1 VSGAAGRHA
10 DALAR
15 ARRFVVAAGD
25 SLDVLRLDGLGDAE
39 AAAGARAGVERC
51 QQPDGDFG
59 PLHGAKPPG
68 PVAATREGLAAMADL
83 RVRHAA
89 ALERAVAWLAAAQA
103 PDGSWGDSAPGV
115 DRFATTGLLG
125 GLLGAGVYVRPASLE
140 AAGAFL
146 DAQWSPDLVQNGAWE
161 RITATCAFFT
171 NVEHERADEALQWAG
186 RELERGFRG
195 GVFDGV
201 RTARVFTRCG
211 AVSLPGARLDPFEL
225 VASVLAGQGDDG
237 GWGDPGDS
245 AAARVATT
253 LDAAV
258 ALVRLPS

>member
-1 VSGAAGRHA
+1 MSGAARRHA

-15 ARRFVVAAGD
+15 ARRFLAAAGD
-25 SLDVLRLDGLGDAE
+25 ALDVLRLDGLGDAE
-39 AAAGARAGVERC
+39 AAAAARAGVERC
-51 QQPDGDFG
+51 QQPDGEFG

-68 PVAATREGLAAMADL
+68 PVAATREALSALADL

-89 ALERAVAWLAAAQA
+89 SLERAVAWLAAAQA
-103 PDGSWGDSAPGV
+103 PDGSWGDAAPGV

-125 GLLGAGVYVRPASLE
+125 GLLGAGVYVRPATLE

-146 DAQWSPDLVQNGAWE
+146 DAHWSPERVQGGAWQ
-161 RITATCAFFT
+161 RVAATCAFFT

-186 RELERGFRG
+186 RELERGFRSG
-195 GVFDGV
+195 AFDGV
-201 RTARVFTRCG
+201 RTARVFSWCG

-225 VASVLAGQGDDG
+225 VASVLAGQGEDG
-237 GWGDPGDS
+237 GWGDPG
-245 AAARVATT
+245 AAAAVRVATT
-253 LDAAV
+253 LDAGV